1 MTRGPGSVDVMAD
14 LEPLWTVAEVM
25 TYLKRGRTWVYD
37 QVAKGSM
44 PHLRLGAD
52 GLRFVPSEVRAWALR
67 QRGSATVT
75 PIRYASP

>member
-1 MTRGPGSVDVMAD
+1 MNHALD
-14 LEPLWTVAEVM
+14 LEPLWAVADVM
-25 TYLKRGRTWVYD
+25 AYLKRGRTWVYD

-67 QRGSATVT
+67 QRGGTATVH
-75 PIRYASP
+75 PIRYAAT